1 MSSRP
6 YELPPA
12 PILQALGTLL
22 LSASELEETLHFV
35 IADEFTQHADSARSL
50 IAGMSFGALVEKFG
64 ALYQDRFAPPDGP
77 DEIRAFTLHLH
88 DLHLRRE
95 ALVHAIW
102 LQWDTGLTQ
111 RTAKRPGRP
120 HAHGADARLLAA
132 ADILALAAELDLASH
147 RLAEYRA
154 ALRGPGVLVGR

>member
-1 MSSRP
+1 MTSRL

-35 IADEFTQHADSARSL
+35 IADEFTQHADSARNL
-50 IAGMSFGALVEKFG
+50 IAGMSLGALVEKFG
-64 ALYQDRFAPPDGP
+64 ALYQDRFAPPEGP

-95 ALVHAIW
+95 ALVHSIW
-102 LQWDTGLTQ
+102 LQWDTGETQ
-111 RTAKRPGRP
+111 RTASRPSRP
-120 HAHGADARLLAA
+120 CGHRGDARVLAA
-132 ADILALAAELDLASH
+132 PDILALAAELDLASH
-147 RLAEYRA
+147 RLTEYRS
-154 ALRGPGVLVGR
+154 ALRAPGVLVGR